1 MPAPGVPGRGA
12 GPGPDTPVRVAQARY
27 PRILIFPTLVF
38 TNLPRGCADGIS
50 VITLDS
56 KERIDP
62 GENRGHLQ
70 KKKTQTYKTLKSIN
84 PEFLDCRVTSNPAAV
99 ATAWSIRLH

>member
-1 MPAPGVPGRGA
+1 MPAPGVLGWGA

-50 VITLDS
+50 VITLNS

-62 GENRGHLQ
+62 GGETEVTC
-70 KKKTQTYKTLKSIN
+70 KKKKPKPIK
-84 PEFLDCRVTSNPAAV
+84 
-99 ATAWSIRLH
+99 H